1 MKKFAAI
8 LMATLMMASFVGC
21 GGNNGATEETK
32 PQETVAETAEETV
45 AETTEASSEDDGEL
59 SVGDEGEGEKVLDSK
74 LASVTIPAGF
84 KYKIYTYA
92 MVDDT
97 NGTIDIDFG
106 KSSASEARLTVS
118 TQRMVNSLDEV
129 EERAIEL
136 RNLDTYKEGKSE
148 VGEDVTFGDVT
159 YRRIS
164 ISNEYGSDELL
175 VGYVKTGAGLGA
187 YIEINLEGIGGLTFD
202 DAEVKSIIESIQY
215 K

>member
-1 MKKFAAI
+1 MKKFIAI

-21 GGNNGATEETK
+21 GGNNGTTEET
-32 PQETVAETAEETV
+32 TAPATTV
-45 AETTEASSEDDGEL
+45 AETTDAPTETENDGEI
-59 SVGDEGEGEKVLDSK
+59 VGGQEGEGEKTLESK
-74 LASVTIPAGF
+74 LCSVTIPEGF
-84 KYKIYTYA
+84 KYQVYTYA

-97 NGTIDIDFG
+97 NGTVDIDFG
-106 KSSASEARLTVS
+106 DISTMCARLTVS

-136 RNLDTYKEGKSE
+136 RNLDTYKEGKAE

-164 ISNEYGSDELL
+164 ISTEYGSDETL

-187 YIEINLEGIGGLTFD
+187 YVEINLEGVGGLTFD
-202 DAEVKSIIESIQY
+202 DAEVKSVIESIEY